1 MTGKIKY
8 VEVLNKLNIKILTT
22 EIIIK
27 TNNVVRITIPTSIVA
42 AVILRSNCLSNLDM
56 LMI

>member
-8 VEVLNKLNIKILTT
+8 VEVLNKLKIKILTT

-27 TNNVVRITIPTSIVA
+27 TNNVVSITITISIVA

>member
-27 TNNVVRITIPTSIVA
+27 TNNAVSITIPTSIVA

>member
-27 TNNVVRITIPTSIVA
+27 TNNAVRITIPTSIVA